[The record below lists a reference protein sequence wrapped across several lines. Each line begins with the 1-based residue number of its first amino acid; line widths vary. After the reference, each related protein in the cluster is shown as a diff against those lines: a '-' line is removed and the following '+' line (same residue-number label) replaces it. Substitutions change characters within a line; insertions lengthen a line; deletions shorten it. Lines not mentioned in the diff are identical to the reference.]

1 MQEESHQTS
10 VPDEVSHSVR
20 LDSSPVVKNDENTTA
35 PTEEQNQA
43 TLQESAEEPSFVPES
58 LPLPADSLARNKR
71 DEMFSMIEGLRSS
84 SPANTPQRLEFRTP
98 PHIRTLPRGVQD
110 AEPPLTPTLAAVSA
124 ENDDIFLGS
133 SPTPSTRSKPQAAAP
148 RPSSQRGHR
157 SNIHTSEDPPSSPP
171 QLKSPSPNTHRE
183 MEASAQDN
191 TENEKTDSHEPQYE
205 QSENDPASA
214 IPVEEPKP
222 KRQTRSASKKST
234 PKTTPQKAHN
244 EAVHA
249 GNSKPNSRAKASAS
263 RTPSKS
269 KQSQLKVDNE
279 EPVTNGVPND
289 ASDHA
294 ADPFNDD
301 IESQIATQLEQDLE
315 FAVDCNDKS
324 DARTEQQTEPPPNPP
339 SSKKRKREVEEIQTP
354 SRKETRRSTRLSSS
368 QQVMDTSPAMDMT
381 PEPRSTRS
389 KKSRASQDISAPKSS
404 PAQPSAKKQKSQP
417 KVGELELME
426 PPEAETQP
434 VSQIEESQQP
444 VDDNADKGLEVP
456 GSSQKR
462 RKSSRIG
469 GQTASAIPEESQSP
483 SRKKSPRST
492 RSHKQETGPDITQE
506 TSQDTHQTKDQAP
519 DTQVQEQSGSEFGIE
534 VAVQDNV
541 QEPEVPEER
550 VEVQENLGASLPQQA
565 AETEQDIRMEQP
577 GEQMEQAPAEAD
589 VEMGDAEMA
598 TEPEPEHQPEPV
610 SEPELVP
617 EPISKPEPEL
627 NAEDQTTFQATQ
639 TEEAANAPDTHQ
651 AGLIRAFEQTL
662 HNLKSAT
669 LDEGSFR
676 ELDELLFKI
685 RVEAHDAF
693 RRHTSTTTSTSLTS

>member
-1 MQEESHQTS
+1 MQEGSRQTS
-10 VPDEVSHSVR
+10 VPDEVSHSMA
-20 LDSSPVVKNDENTTA
+20 LDSSPVVKTDENTTA

-43 TLQESAEEPSFVPES
+43 TLQEPAEEPSFVPES
-58 LPLPADSLARNKR
+58 VPLPADSLARNKR

-84 SPANTPQRLEFRTP
+84 SPVNTSQRLEFRTP

-110 AEPPLTPTLAAVSA
+110 AELPLTPTLAAVSA

-148 RPSSQRGHR
+148 RPSSQRGQR
-157 SNIHTSEDPPSSPP
+157 SNIHTSGDPPSSPP
-171 QLKSPSPNTHRE
+171 QLKSPSPNAHRE
-183 MEASAQDN
+183 MEASAQNN
-191 TENEKTDSHEPQYE
+191 TENEKTETHESQYE
-205 QSENDPASA
+205 QSENDPAGA

-234 PKTTPQKAHN
+234 PKTTPQKDHN

-249 GNSKPNSRAKASAS
+249 GSGKPNSRAKASAS

-269 KQSQLKVDNE
+269 KQSQPKEDNE
-279 EPVTNGVPND
+279 EPITNGAPND
-289 ASDHA
+289 VSDHA

-315 FAVDCNDKS
+315 FAVDYNDKS
-324 DARTEQQTEPPPNPP
+324 DAGTEQQIEPPPNPP
-339 SSKKRKREVEEIQTP
+339 SSKKRKREVEESQTP

-368 QQVMDTSPAMDMT
+368 QQVMDTSPAMDMA
-381 PEPRSTRS
+381 PEPRSARS
-389 KKSRASQDISAPKSS
+389 KKSRTSQDISAPKSS
-404 PAQPSAKKQKSQP
+404 PAQPSAKKRKSQP

-426 PPEAETQP
+426 PPETETQP

-469 GQTASAIPEESQSP
+469 GQTAPAIPEESQSP
-483 SRKKSPRST
+483 SRKKPPRST
-492 RSHKQETGPDITQE
+492 RSHKQETGPEISQE
-506 TSQDTHQTKDQAP
+506 TSQETQQTKDQAP
-519 DTQVQEQSGSEFGIE
+519 DPQLQEQPGAEVGIE
-534 VAVQDNV
+534 AAVQDNV

-550 VEVQENLGASLPQQA
+550 VEVQENLGAGLPEQA
-565 AETEQDIRMEQP
+565 VEAEQDIRMEQP

-589 VEMGDAEMA
+589 VEMGDAETAM
-598 TEPEPEHQPEPV
+598 EPEPEPQPEPGPV
-610 SEPELVP
+610 PVPVP

-627 NAEDQTTFQATQ
+627 NAEDQSTFQATQ
-639 TEEAANAPDTHQ
+639 TEEAANAPDTRQ
-651 AGLIRAFEQTL
+651 AGLIRTFEQTL

-669 LDEGSFR
+669 LDESSFR